1 MTKVLLDRMCA
12 AAALVLLLP
21 LWFLI
26 AVAIACDDGL
36 PILFRQTRIGRG
48 NVPFQLLKFR
58 SMRLRVPGPR
68 ITAGNDPRLTRV
80 GAFLRRFKLDELPQ
94 LWNVLKGDMSLVGP
108 RPEIPA
114 FVDFQDP
121 VWQTVLQVRPGI
133 TDLASLVFRNEEEIL
148 CGQNDPESYYRNEIL
163 PAKLA
168 LNMYYLRSRSL
179 WSDLKIILITM
190 RYSFFPAGFH
200 SSSVS
205 RMFLKQENS

>member
-21 LWFLI
+21 LWFFI
-26 AVAIACDDGL
+26 AVAIAWDDGL

-58 SMRLRVPGPR
+58 SMRPRVPGPR

-108 RPEIPA
+108 RPEVPA

-121 VWQTVLQVRPGI
+121 TWQTVLQVRPGI
-133 TDLASLVFRNEEEIL
+133 TDLASLVYRNEEEIL

-168 LNMYYLRSRSL
+168 LNMHYLRSRSL

-200 SSSVS
+200 SSSIS